1 LWNQYDATLEGLPKT
16 NNSVEGWH
24 KAFSSLLAATHPTIW
39 RLIDTLKKEQG
50 LTEIKINQLMVGQEP
65 PTKRKKYREV
75 ATRIENIV
83 ATYNDCDKK

>member
-1 LWNQYDATLEGLPKT
+1 M
-16 NNSVEGWH
+16 
-24 KAFSSLLAATHPTIW
+24 LAATHPTIW

-65 PTKRKKYREV
+65 PAKRKKYREV

-83 ATYNDCDKK
+83 ATYNDCDKKEYLIGIAHNLDAKIKKYFTSAQ